1 MCKRVYRL
9 ENTAAR
15 RRHRTTVGVIVQ
27 GEFSVAYAARDLS
40 NERLGQAN
48 AWWRKKRERF
58 LTIVGRISSSLL
70 PTRESSQA
78 IVA

>member
-1 MCKRVYRL
+1 MACH
-9 ENTAAR
+9 R
-15 RRHRTTVGVIVQ
+15 RRTIVGVMTQ

-58 LTIVGRISSSLL
+58 LMIVARISSSLL
-70 PTRESSQA
+70 PTREPSQA